1 MRTPPFLSKGDTI
14 VLVAPGKA
22 IEKEHIDFAVQF
34 WEQNGF
40 LVEKAPHLL
49 HRNGYFSGSVAERC
63 QDMQWAL
70 DHPTAK
76 AIICARGGYGAVQ
89 LVQRLN
95 WSHFLLYPKWIVGF
109 SDVTVFHAFAQRNEI
124 ASLHATMPLN
134 YAENSEAS
142 LTKQLDFLQ
151 GKKLQLNW
159 SSTATKNGQVEGA
172 LVGGNFAVFQALINT
187 PYFPNMK
194 NKILFLEEVG
204 EYYYAIDRMLY
215 QLSLTGILDDI
226 KGCIIGGLT
235 NCSDMKPGYQT
246 PIENIFLEHFKYR
259 NIPFAM
265 HLSAG
270 HLDHN
275 LPVPLGV
282 NALFEVTKDRVSLR
296 F

>member
-1 MRTPPFLSKGDTI
+1 MRTPPFLAEGDTI

-22 IEKEHIDFAVQF
+22 IEKEHIDFAVKY

-40 LVEKAPHLL
+40 VVEKAPHIIN
-49 HRNGYFSGSVAERC
+49 RDGYFSGNVATRC

-89 LVQRLN
+89 LVHRLN
-95 WSHFLLYPKWIVGF
+95 WSHFLLHPKWIVGF
-109 SDVTVFHAFAQRNEI
+109 SDVTVFHAFAQTNNI

-134 YAENSEAS
+134 YAENSTES
-142 LTKQLDFLQ
+142 LAEHLAFLKGEKLDI
-151 GKKLQLNW
+151 KW
-159 SSTATKNGQVEGA
+159 ASTATKNGKAEGL

-187 PYFPNMK
+187 PYFPKMK

-204 EYYYAIDRMLY
+204 EYYYAIDRMLH
-215 QLSLTGILDDI
+215 QFALSGILDDI

-235 NCSDMKPGYQT
+235 NCNDMKPGYQT
-246 PIENIFLEHFKYR
+246 PIENIFLDHFKYR

-265 HLSAG
+265 HLPAG

-275 LPVPLGV
+275 LPIPFGT
-282 NALFEVTKDRVSLR
+282 NALFEVNNGQATLQ